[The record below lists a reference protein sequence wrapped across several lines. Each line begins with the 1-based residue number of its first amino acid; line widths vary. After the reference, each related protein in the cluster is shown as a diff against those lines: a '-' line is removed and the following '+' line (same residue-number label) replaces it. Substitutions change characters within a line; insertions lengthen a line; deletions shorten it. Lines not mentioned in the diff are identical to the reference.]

1 MSEETLEY
9 LNAGNILIGNADKR
23 GNAWWYDKNLE
34 DPDNPTHYSEFIPV
48 TDVQQRLF
56 NWEAQVINLHMDIPG
71 DNPKIVNR
79 VKVEDYIAVVRSDTR
94 RLLGIH
100 GADYQPHQLTDTFI
114 AETANIVGGT
124 DQLGITSGGLLKN
137 GAVAWMEISIPETL
151 HCEHAGFSYRPNLL
165 TSTSFNGTLPTS
177 WTRTKISTVCD
188 NTLQWSLKD
197 AGNTGKYKV
206 RHTKFSQA
214 RIKDAKT
221 ALGILEQSVEE
232 MDELLKSLVETKVSE
247 LQFNKWLD
255 LMVPIPAVEEGKNN
269 RGITVSINKRDKL
282 IDLWT
287 SDKRAAP
294 WRNTALGVMQVINT
308 YSHHENSVA
317 ASKFDGNKLQAR
329 VERNQ
334 FNVLRG
340 TQEKI
345 DNEAFRLLSTVLANA

>member
-9 LNAGNILIGNADKR
+9 LNAGNILIGNTDKR
-23 GNAWWYDKNLE
+23 GNAWWYDASLE
-34 DPDNPTHYSEFIPV
+34 DQNNPTHYTGFIPV
-48 TDVQQRLF
+48 ADVQQRLF
-56 NWEAQVINLHMDIPG
+56 NWEAQVVDLHMDLPG
-71 DNPKIVNR
+71 ENPKIIRR
-79 VKVEDYIAVVRSDTR
+79 VKVEDYIAIVRSDTR

-114 AETANIVGGT
+114 AETSNIVGGT

-137 GAVAWMEISIPETL
+137 GAVAWMEISIPEVR
-151 HCEHAGFSYRPNLL
+151 HCENAGFTYRPNLL

-177 WTRTKISTVCD
+177 WTRTKTATVCD
-188 NTLQWSLKD
+188 NTLQWSLRE

-221 ALGILEQSVEE
+221 ALGILEQSADE
-232 MDELLKSLVETKVSE
+232 MDEILTSLVETKVTE

-255 LMVPIPAVEEGKNN
+255 LMVPIPMVEEGKNS
-269 RGITVSINKRDKL
+269 RGVTVSINKRDKL
-282 IDLWT
+282 VDLWT

-294 WRNTALGVMQVINT
+294 WRGTALGVMQVINT

-317 ASKFDGNKLQAR
+317 SAKFDGNKLQAR

-340 TQEKI
+340 SQEKV
-345 DNEAFRLLSTVLANA
+345 DNEAFRLLNTVLANA